1 MKHLTRLGLS
11 AAIIIMAS
19 MCAIDKREP
28 VFITHQADTTKL
40 TKADSNLRIAEL
52 AFALN
57 PSEDNSIWLGRR
69 LSYLGQFDSAIAV
82 YTKAITRFPDS
93 YKLYRHRGH
102 RYIST
107 RQFDLA
113 IQDLE
118 QAVALM
124 QDLPIE
130 TEPDGMP
137 NKLNKPLSSG
147 HFNVWY
153 HLGLAYY
160 LKGDFEKALS
170 TYLNCMKVSDNDD
183 SIVATADWLY
193 MTYRRLGKTQEA
205 DALLKTIPNTMTIIE
220 NDSYF
225 IRLKMYKGLLPPD
238 SVLNPDPNREDYDLS
253 LATQGYGVG
262 HWYWLNNDKGKA
274 KAIFEKILL
283 GKSTNAFG
291 YIAAETELKRLSF

>member
-1 MKHLTRLGLS
+1 MKTKTGLVVIVSLVLMNCLCSCSSDKKAAEVDQKPLTL
-11 AAIIIMAS
+11 
-19 MCAIDKREP
+19 
-28 VFITHQADTTKL
+28 
-40 TKADSNLRIAEL
+40 ADSNLFEAQQN
-52 AFALN
+52 FTTDS
-57 PSEDNSIWLGRR
+57 SEENTIWVGRR
-69 LSYLGQFDSAIAV
+69 LGYINRMDEAIAF
-82 YTKAITRFPDS
+82 YTRAITRFPDS

-118 QAVALM
+118 RAAALM
-124 QDLPIE
+124 KDLPIE
-130 TEPDGMP
+130 TEPDGIP

-170 TYLNCMKVSDNDD
+170 AYLNCMKVSDNDD

-205 DALLKTIPNTMTIIE
+205 DALLKTIPDTMTIIE